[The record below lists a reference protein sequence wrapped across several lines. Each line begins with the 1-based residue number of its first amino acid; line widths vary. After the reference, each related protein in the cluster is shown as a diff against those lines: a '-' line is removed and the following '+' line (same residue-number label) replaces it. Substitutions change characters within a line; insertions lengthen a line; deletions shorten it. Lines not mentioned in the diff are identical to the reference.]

1 MACNSG
7 TAPATVSESKAKL
20 NVTAPRAWEDAS
32 PAKSVRESGDR
43 PDVEVADTFA
53 VGELGYVLMRRRQSR
68 AVGRPRQRGLGT
80 LTEADLD
87 GGGTVGINVSAI
99 QRIDLRGR

>member
-1 MACNSG
+1 
-7 TAPATVSESKAKL
+7 V
-20 NVTAPRAWEDAS
+20 
-32 PAKSVRESGDR
+32 GD
-43 PDVEVADTFA
+43 
-53 VGELGYVLMRRRQSR
+53 LGYVLMRRRLSR

-87 GGGTVGINVSAI
+87 AGGTVGINVSAI

>member
-1 MACNSG
+1 MSLRQERG
-7 TAPATVSESKAKL
+7 KTLRRPKAF
-20 NVTAPRAWEDAS
+20 AS
-32 PAKSVRESGDR
+32 PETGLMSMDS
-43 PDVEVADTFA
+43 FA
-53 VGELGYVLMRRRQSR
+53 VGELGYVLMRRWQSR

-87 GGGTVGINVSAI
+87 AGGTVGINVSAI

>member
-7 TAPATVSESKAKL
+7 TAPATVSESKANL
-20 NVTAPRAWEDAS
+20 YVTAPMGVGRRFAGLTAFAS
-32 PAKSVRESGDR
+32 PETGLMST
-43 PDVEVADTFA
+43 DTLA
-53 VGELGYVLMRRRQSR
+53 VGELGYVLMRRWQSR

-87 GGGTVGINVSAI
+87 AGGTVGINVSAI